1 MSDAPVE
8 PNAPTTPE
16 TAATDPGAMLRE
28 IEALRRKNAEILDEK
43 KKLAAK
49 LSDLPEGADVRELL
63 AFKQQTEQ
71 QRLEAEG
78 NYAEARRQLEAQFR
92 DREATLQQRIDSL
105 EAEVRELRI
114 LGPAVAALADAVHD
128 PDEVVKLKLKPDQ
141 LDREPDGTVV
151 VVDGYQR
158 VPILDWARASLPQ
171 YRLKAPKPAG
181 SGAPVG
187 RSGGEVPAGMKNPF
201 APDSFNLTE
210 QARLYRTDPDLYA
223 KLRDAAKGSGSDA
236 IWRGMA

>member
-16 TAATDPGAMLRE
+16 TTATDPGALQRE

-49 LSDLPEGADVRELL
+49 LSDLPPDTDVQALL

-78 NYAEARRQLEAQFR
+78 NYAEARRQLEQQFR
-92 DREATLQQRIDSL
+92 DREAQLQQRIDSL

-128 PDEVVKLKLKPDQ
+128 PDEVIRLRLKPEQ
-141 LDREPDGTVV
+141 IDREPDGTVV
-151 VVDGYQR
+151 VVDGYAR
-158 VPILDWARASLPQ
+158 TPILDWARTSLPQ
-171 YRLKAPKPAG
+171 YRLKAPRPSG
-181 SGAPVG
+181 TGAPVG
-187 RSGGEVPAGMKNPF
+187 RSGGDVPAGLKNPF
-201 APDSFNLTE
+201 ARDTFNLTE
-210 QARLYRTDPDLYA
+210 QARLMRNDPDLA
-223 KLRDAAKGSGSDA
+223 NRLREAA
-236 IWRGMA
+236 RGAA

>member
-8 PNAPTTPE
+8 PNAPTTDDA
-16 TAATDPGAMLRE
+16 AATDNPLQRE

-49 LSDLPEGADVRELL
+49 LSDLPPDTDVAALL

-71 QRLEAEG
+71 QKLEAEG
-78 NYAEARRQLEAQFR
+78 NYQEARRQLEQQFR
-92 DREATLQQRIDSL
+92 DREAQLQQRIDSL

-114 LGPAVAALADAVHD
+114 LGPAVAALADVVHD
-128 PDEVVKLKLKPDQ
+128 PDEVVALKLKPDQ
-141 LDREPDGTVV
+141 IDREPDGTVV

-158 VPILDWARASLPQ
+158 TPILDWARTNLPQ

-187 RSGGEVPAGMKNPF
+187 RSGGDAPAGMKNPW
-201 APDSFNLTE
+201 AHDSFNLTE
-210 QARLYRTDPDLYA
+210 QARIVRNDPDLA
-223 KLRDAAKGSGSDA
+223 NKLRAAAKGA
-236 IWRGMA
+236 A

>member
-8 PNAPTTPE
+8 PNAPTTTTD
-16 TAATDPGAMLRE
+16 TAAPDSSSLQRE
-28 IEALRRKNAEILDEK
+28 IEALRRKNQEILDEK
-43 KKLAAK
+43 KKLQAK
-49 LSDLPEGADVRELL
+49 LSDLPPDTDVQALL

-78 NYAEARRQLEAQFR
+78 NYAEARRQLEQQFR
-92 DREATLQQRIDSL
+92 DREAQLQQRIDAL
-105 EAEVRELRI
+105 ESEVKELRI
-114 LGPAVAALADAVHD
+114 IGPAVAALADAVHD

-141 LDREPDGTVV
+141 IDREPDGTVV

-158 VPILDWARASLPQ
+158 VPILDWAKSSLPQ

-187 RSGGEVPAGMKNPF
+187 RAGGEMPAGMKNPW
-201 APDSFNLTE
+201 ARDSFNLTE
-210 QARLYRTDPDLYA
+210 QARIVRNDPELA
-223 KLRDAAKGSGSDA
+223 ARLRDAA
-236 IWRGMA
+236 RGAA

>member
-8 PNAPTTPE
+8 PNAPTTESTPS
-16 TAATDPGAMLRE
+16 TDSALQRE
-28 IEALRRKNAEILDEK
+28 IEALRRKNQEILDEK
-43 KKLAAK
+43 KKLQAK

-78 NYAEARRQLEAQFR
+78 NYQEARRQLEQQFR
-92 DREATLQQRIDSL
+92 DREAQLQQRIDSL

-158 VPILDWARASLPQ
+158 VPILDWARSSLPQ

-187 RSGGEVPAGMKNPF
+187 RAGGDIPAGMKNPF
-201 APDSFNLTE
+201 HPDTFNLTE
-210 QARLYRTDPDLYA
+210 QARLFRTDPDLYA
-223 KLRDAAKGSGSDA
+223 RLRDAA
-236 IWRGMA
+236 RGAA

>member
-16 TAATDPGAMLRE
+16 TAATDTGALQRE

-92 DREATLQQRIDSL
+92 DREAQLQQRIDAL
-105 EAEVRELRI
+105 EAEVKELRI
-114 LGPAVAALADAVHD
+114 IGPAVAALADAVHD
-128 PDEVVKLKLKPDQ
+128 PDEVIRLRLKADQ
-141 LDREPDGTVV
+141 IDREPDGTVV
-151 VVDGYQR
+151 VVDGYAR
-158 VPILDWARASLPQ
+158 TPILDWAKSSLPQ

-181 SGAPVG
+181 TGAPVG
-187 RSGGEVPAGMKNPF
+187 RAGGDVPAGMKNPWHK
-201 APDSFNLTE
+201 DSFNLTE
-210 QARLYRTDPDLYA
+210 QARLVRNDPDLA
-223 KLRDAAKGSGSDA
+223 NKLRAAAKGA
-236 IWRGMA
+236 A

>member
-8 PNAPTTPE
+8 PNAPTPPAP
-16 TAATDPGAMLRE
+16 AAEPSALERE

-43 KKLAAK
+43 KKLAAR
-49 LSDLPEGADVRELL
+49 LSDLPPDTDVQALL
-63 AFKQQTEQ
+63 TFKQQHEQ
-71 QRLEAEG
+71 QQLEQAG
-78 NYAEARRQLEAQFR
+78 NYQEARQKLEQQFREREAQ
-92 DREATLQQRIDSL
+92 LQQRIDAL
-105 EAEVRELRI
+105 EGEVKELRI
-114 LGPAVAALADAVHD
+114 IGPAVSALADAVHD
-128 PDEVVKLKLKPDQ
+128 PDEVIRLRLKPDQ
-141 LDREPDGTVV
+141 IDREPDGTVV

-158 VPILDWARASLPQ
+158 IPILDWAKTSLPQ

-210 QARLYRTDPDLYA
+210 QARLFRTDPDLYG
-223 KLRDAAKGSGSDA
+223 KLQQAAKG
-236 IWRGMA
+236 MA